1 MKHRKNVYG
10 KTARLSRIQARAW
23 SAGPPNQVNQRK
35 NVTLPPS
42 KQPHWKKN
50 TPFHI
55 KPKWQ
60 LPKWGLHWR
69 VQNSII
75 ADSVPYPLGGGGDVT
90 FLKLSADQ
98 LIISIDC
105 HLIFV
110 CRNLLCLQWLE
121 IYCFKYQVFNRSAP
135 LQCYYY
141 LACFIELFS
150 VQLHFCCPA
159 HFYSETSLGRE
170 LNLIFAFLWSSP
182 TTPPCCRTAPANL

>member
-1 MKHRKNVYG
+1 MAKQRDFRESKLGHDLQVHQTRWTNVKMSHSHLPNSPIG
-10 KTARLSRIQARAW
+10 KKTHHFISNLNDSYQNGACTDVYKIALSPTQC
-23 SAGPPNQVNQRK
+23 P
-35 NVTLPPS
+35 TL
-42 KQPHWKKN
+42 W
-50 TPFHI
+50 
-55 KPKWQ
+55 
-60 LPKWGLHWR
+60 
-69 VQNSII
+69 
-75 ADSVPYPLGGGGDVT
+75 GGGGDVT